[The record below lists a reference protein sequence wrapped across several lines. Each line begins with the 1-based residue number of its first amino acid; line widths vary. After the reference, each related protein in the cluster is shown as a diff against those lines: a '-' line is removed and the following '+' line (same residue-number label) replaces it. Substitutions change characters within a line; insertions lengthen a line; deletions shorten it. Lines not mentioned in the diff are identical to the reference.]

1 MKVVIAGGTGFLG
14 QALARRLVDDAH
26 DVVIL
31 TRDSTQ
37 ARPDIAGRLVAWNP
51 SVADGT
57 WTAEIDDADAIVNLA
72 GAGLADRR
80 WTDDR
85 KAELRESGAS

>member
-31 TRDSTQ
+31 TRDSTR
-37 ARPDIAGRLVAWNP
+37 ARPDIAGRPVSWDPTA
-51 SVADGT
+51 AGGA
-57 WTAEIDDADAIVNLA
+57 WTAEIADADAIVNLA
-72 GAGLADRR
+72 GAGIAD
-80 WTDDR
+80 
-85 KAELRESGAS
+85 